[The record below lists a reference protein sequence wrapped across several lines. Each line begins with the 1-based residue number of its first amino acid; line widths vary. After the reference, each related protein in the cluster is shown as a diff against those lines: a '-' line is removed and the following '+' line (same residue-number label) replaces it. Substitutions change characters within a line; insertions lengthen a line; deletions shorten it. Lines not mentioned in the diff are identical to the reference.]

1 MQFES
6 EMNYFSAP
14 INNNMKKIIF
24 GTSILLFAFSFFTF
38 AQTYQTNGSCVQVT
52 PRTFRLTDSTGLVGG
67 NFFSTTQLDL
77 NNAFDINFFID
88 LGCIDALGADGIAFI
103 LQNSTFGASAL
114 GGIGAGMGYT
124 GSSIITPSLAV
135 EFDTNPN
142 TFEGYPDPT
151 YDHIAIIKNGD
162 LTVNQ
167 SGPVQVSATQA
178 NVEDCVC
185 HKGRIQWNPSLNRLR
200 VYFDG
205 TLRLTYFSNIITNYF
220 GGNPLVYWGFGG
232 GTGAYYNIQTV
243 SIDFADAGANLSV
256 CQGSG
261 VQLNGTG
268 GATYSWSPTTGLSNA
283 TIANPI
289 ASPTINT
296 TYTLTASNLSGCS
309 DTSIVKITVNP
320 LPTANA
326 GSDVF
331 ICPGASSFLSGSGTG
346 SSYLWSPSSGLNNN
360 TILSPT
366 ASPNETT
373 TYTLTVNS
381 SLGCTASDQVV
392 VNVYAAPS
400 VNAGPSQNVCQ
411 GNSVQLNAS
420 GGLTY
425 SWSPT
430 IGLNNSTINNPTAN
444 VLINT
449 TYTVSITDLN
459 GCSGNDTVSIHI
471 LPPITVSA
479 GNNVTICQN
488 AATQLNASGGV
499 TYSWSPTIGLSNAAI
514 ANPICFTAAT
524 TTYSVVVTN
533 NMGCTGSAQVVV
545 TVLPPVAAPSISPSQ
560 PSICAGSSIQINAS
574 GSINYSWYPSTGL
587 NTTTGSTVVASPTI
601 TTNYTLA
608 GTDVN
613 GCVASL
619 FFSVVVNGVPAISTS
634 QITDALCSGTGA
646 INIGM
651 NTGSYS
657 FAWSTGATTEDI
669 TGLNAGIY
677 TVTITDNGCS
687 SVNTFTVGQ
696 SALQKPQNL
705 IVDNLTSCSAR
716 LNWSSVLNMSYYK
729 VRFRQ
734 TGTTVWSASV
744 NVGTSLF
751 YDFTGLSASSTYQ
764 FQVSAYCANGA
775 TAGWS
780 TKQVTTKVCTTPVNS
795 AVSII
800 NSTSVIV
807 SWTALCSSNSF
818 QVIYKKVGTTQWS
831 QVSTSLTTVTLNNL
845 MPSITYEY
853 KIKAVC
859 TGAAS
864 AYSSLLNFTTP
875 LIKQESNSAGI
886 FQMEVFPNPTSGVF
900 NVVLNTH
907 SLNFSLEV
915 TNLLGQKIWINES
928 NNATVQID
936 LGNQIVSG
944 IYLLIYKDEERSE
957 TRRLIIDK

>member
-1 MQFES
+1 M
-6 EMNYFSAP
+6 
-14 INNNMKKIIF
+14 
-24 GTSILLFAFSFFTF
+24 
-38 AQTYQTNGSCVQVT
+38 
-52 PRTFRLTDSTGLVGG
+52 
-67 NFFSTTQLDL
+67 
-77 NNAFDINFFID
+77 
-88 LGCIDALGADGIAFI
+88 
-103 LQNSTFGASAL
+103 
-114 GGIGAGMGYT
+114 
-124 GSSIITPSLAV
+124 
-135 EFDTNPN
+135 
-142 TFEGYPDPT
+142 
-151 YDHIAIIKNGD
+151 
-162 LTVNQ
+162 
-167 SGPVQVSATQA
+167 
-178 NVEDCVC
+178 
-185 HKGRIQWNPSLNRLR
+185 
-200 VYFDG
+200 
-205 TLRLTYFSNIITNYF
+205 
-220 GGNPLVYWGFGG
+220 
-232 GTGAYYNIQTV
+232 
-243 SIDFADAGANLSV
+243 
-256 CQGSG
+256 
-261 VQLNGTG
+261 NGTG

-309 DTSIVKITVNP
+309 DTSIVKVTVNP

-411 GNSVQLNAS
+411 GNSAQLNAS

-430 IGLNNSTINNPTAN
+430 IGLNNSTIYNPTAN

-514 ANPICFTAAT
+514 ANPICFTATT

-677 TVTITDNGCS
+677 SVTITGNGCS
-687 SVNTFTVGQ
+687 SVNAFTVGQ
-696 SALQKPQNL
+696 STLQKPQNL

-734 TGTTVWSASV
+734 TGTTVWSAPV

-751 YDFTGLSASSTYQ
+751 YDFIGLSAFSTYQ
-764 FQVSAYCANGA
+764 FQVSTYCANGA

-780 TKQVTTKVCTTPVNS
+780 TKQATTKVCTTPVNS

-818 QVIYKKVGTTQWS
+818 LVIYKKVGTTQWS

-845 MPSITYEY
+845 MPSTTYEY

-859 TGAAS
+859 TGGAS

-936 LGNQIVSG
+936 LGNQIASG